1 MRKLLLILLA
11 AVLILPAAARAGR
24 DSPGDG
30 SLVVSSADGKLT
42 VQGKGLIF
50 GHLDSGK
57 ITVVEYKPD
66 DNTALPSVSGAKF
79 KIVGGR
85 VVYSGNDVR
94 FLFPGGRYNLIVEGT
109 GIAISAVGNGKIT
122 PVGAGTNDDG
132 SLTVDGS
139 RSQQI
144 GTAGAVTYG
153 KGASS
158 SGSNSISVSGSS
170 GRSSGSSSGKSG

>member
-1 MRKLLLILLA
+1 MPMRKLILILLA
-11 AVLILPAAARAGR
+11 TALILPAAASAGR

-57 ITVVEYKPD
+57 ITVVEYRPD
-66 DNTALPSVSGAKF
+66 DNSALPSVSGAKM
-79 KIVGGR
+79 KIAGGN

-94 FLFPGGRYNLIVEGT
+94 FLFPGGRYTLIVEGA

-122 PVGAGTNDDG
+122 AIAAGTSDDG
-132 SLTVDGS
+132 SFTADGNRAQPLS
-139 RSQQI
+139 
-144 GTAGAVTYG
+144 TAGSVSASYG
-153 KGASS
+153 KGN
-158 SGSNSISVSGSS
+158 SGSNSAGSGHNSKN
-170 GRSSGSSSGKSG
+170 G

>member
-1 MRKLLLILLA
+1 MRKLLLFSLA
-11 AVLILPAAARAGR
+11 AVLILPAAALAGR

-50 GHLDSGK
+50 GHLDHGT
-57 ITVVEYKPD
+57 ITVVDYKPD
-66 DNTALPSVSGAKF
+66 DNTALPSVSGAKL
-79 KIVGGR
+79 KLVGGK
-85 VVYSGNDVR
+85 VVYSGSDVR

-122 PVGAGTNDDG
+122 PVAAGTSDDG

-139 RSQQI
+139 HAQPI
-144 GTAGAVTYG
+144 GATGTATYG
-153 KGASS
+153 KGS
-158 SGSNSISVSGSS
+158 SGSNSNSNGISVN
-170 GRSSGSSSGKSG
+170 SSSSSSRSGKNG